1 MNTILNFLSD
11 GLLQLN
17 GWQIAAITLVLVQVT
32 IAGVTLYLHRCQA
45 HRAVDLHPIVSHFFR
60 FWLWLTTGM
69 STKAWVAIH
78 RKHHVHCE
86 TENDPHS
93 PVVHGIRKLLLDGT
107 DLYRKESRVQE
118 TLDKYGKGTPN
129 DWLERNLYMRF
140 PRGGIFLMLFLDLAM
155 FGVVGMTVWAIQMM
169 WIPFWAA
176 GVINGAAHWWG
187 YRNFKTPDTATNL
200 WPIAFWIGGE
210 ELHNNHHA
218 FPGSAKF
225 SYHKWEFD
233 IGWLYLNIL
242 SLLGLAKI
250 RKVAPRPVI
259 DPSKQSLD
267 AESIKALLT
276 NRLAVMADYMHKVT
290 RPVMKRKSCLGDD
303 CRHLVRRAMN
313 LLKQDPKL
321 LDPNSN
327 ETFEKVINSDE
338 ELRTVYRFQQSLAA
352 LWEKLHDNHEAALAA
367 VSDWVRQAEQTG
379 IKALQEFARS
389 LPHYRLGKS
398 SMA

>member
-1 MNTILNFLSD
+1 MNTILQFLSD
-11 GLLQLN
+11 GLLGLS
-17 GWQIAAITLVLVQVT
+17 GWQIALVTLVFVQVT

-60 FWLWLTTGM
+60 FWLWLSTGM

-93 PVVHGIRKLLLDGT
+93 PVVHGINKLLFDGT
-107 DLYRKESRVQE
+107 DLYRKEANVQE
-118 TLDKYGKGTPN
+118 TLDKYGKGTPD
-129 DWLERNLYMRF
+129 DWMERHVYSASLKR
-140 PRGGIFLMLFLDLAM
+140 GIFIMLAVDLLL
-155 FGVVGMTVWAIQMM
+155 FGVVGMTVWAVQMV

-200 WPIAFWIGGE
+200 WPIAFWVGGE

-225 SYHKWEFD
+225 SYQKWEFD
-233 IGWLYLNIL
+233 IGWMYLRIL
-242 SLLGLAKI
+242 SLFGLAKV
-250 RKVAPRPVI
+250 RKVAPKPVI

-276 NRLAVMADYMHKVT
+276 NRLAVMADYVGKVT
-290 RPVMKRKSCLGDD
+290 KPVMKHKSCTGAD
-303 CRHLVRRAMN
+303 CGLVRRAMN
-313 LLKQDPKL
+313 LLKKDQNL
-321 LDPNSN
+321 LDAGSS
-327 ETFEKVINSDE
+327 ETFEKVINSDD
-338 ELRTVYRFQQSLAA
+338 ELRTVYSFQQSLAA
-352 LWEKLHDNHEAALAA
+352 LWEKAHNNQEAALAA
-367 VSDWVRQAEQTG
+367 VREWVQQAEQTR
-379 IKALQEFARS
+379 IKALQDFARN
-389 LPHYRLGKS
+389 LGNYRLGNTS
-398 SMA
+398 V